1 MECKRTTIS
10 HVRLI
15 VCGFVVGTRYFF
27 CSLRNFH
34 CSLYI
39 FFFRIW
45 GIYLIRFK
53 NLYVPILQ
61 CGLFLTL
68 PVYCQ
73 NYSVWHII
81 HHFSTRINCFIHS
94 FDIFHHIKWMYRSI
108 VNDMQKS
115 DSKWGKA
122 LSSMNWIF
130 HALHLSFLRW
140 WLIFSFVFFTAL
152 TRCVFQ
158 PSSFYYEW
166 IQFNYFRLEQSKKN
180 DEKEH

>member
-1 MECKRTTIS
+1 MFDWLYVALLWGRGIFFALS
-10 HVRLI
+10 AIFI
-15 VCGFVVGTRYFF
+15 VVSIY
-27 CSLRNFH
+27 
-34 CSLYI
+34 
-39 FFFRIW
+39 FFFRIC

-122 LSSMNWIF
+122 LSFMNWIF
-130 HALHLSFLRW
+130 HALRLSFLRW

-152 TRCVFQ
+152 TRCAFQ